1 VAQGIQTIR
10 IDHVAK
16 TDELRKRF
24 LSQANGVLPPRVWPD
39 GRLNG
44 SDDGQLSVAIAVDP
58 VRKAIIMHFG
68 MPVAWVGLD
77 AESARG
83 LIARLEEHLKTI
95 EG

>member
-16 TDELRKRF
+16 KDELRKRF
-24 LSQANGVLPPRVWPD
+24 ISQANGVFPPRVWPD

-68 MPVAWVGLD
+68 MPVAWVGLSPD
-77 AESARG
+77 CTRN
-83 LIARLEEHLKTI
+83 LIALLQDHLVKI